1 MEQAGVSTKS
11 ARLLL
16 AANGLLLVIA
26 WVMAFVAYPRLP
38 ESIPLWLNFS
48 GQSVLL
54 VRRSLL
60 FFIYPAAQTA
70 FVIVFWFL
78 SRSAV
83 LPRRVFKEEQSAFS
97 PAQKKDFLE
106 LKKEFV
112 ALVLLFFSLIFI
124 HIQRS
129 LILLAHRLERG
140 VDPVYFYTLFGVI
153 LILIPHYRLR
163 AKLLGQRMK

>member
-1 MEQAGVSTKS
+1 MKQAGVSTKS
-11 ARLLL
+11 ARFLL
-16 AANGLLLVIA
+16 AANGLLLVIG

-38 ESIPLWLNFS
+38 ESMPLWLNFS

-60 FFIYPAAQTA
+60 FFIYPVAQTA
-70 FVIVFWFL
+70 FAVVFWFL

-83 LPRRVFKEEQSAFS
+83 LSRRMFKEEQSAS
-97 PAQKKDFLE
+97 SSAQKKAFRE
-106 LKKEFV
+106 LKEEFV
-112 ALVLLFFSLIFI
+112 VLVLLFFNLIFI
-124 HIQRS
+124 HLQRS

-153 LILIPHYRLR
+153 LILLPYYRLR
-163 AKLLGQRMK
+163 AKLLGRKMK